1 MSTSTKQVRRDK
13 EPKMTGK
20 SRRSYRKLAVAAFLL
35 LWNPGARAL
44 SAQAA
49 PSADALPLKV
59 NGNVTPPVRLSGA
72 PPVYPEIARRAGV
85 QGKVIVEAI
94 IDQQGDVKNT
104 RVLQGLPLGLDK
116 AAVEAVKTWK
126 FKPSTLE
133 GKPVKV
139 YYVLTVNFS
148 TEEGV
153 TFYGPRFR
161 QFLEKNKDFSQAMV
175 FLRYQEAAQ
184 LLDRR
189 VMDPEVALAR
199 CYVLLEQ
206 KRFKEAWQEAQT
218 YRGPDA
224 FELPYAVGLFASR
237 RLAADKVASPEARAE
252 ILEVGLQ
259 AETRAMEERK
269 DLLVPVLR
277 KGELLRQKAKLTS
290 DPKEKEALDAEIGQL
305 MAWAGELRRTG
316 KTGDPFASPSP

>member
-1 MSTSTKQVRRDK
+1 
-13 EPKMTGK
+13 MTGVF
-20 SRRSYRKLAVAAFLL
+20 RRSYIKLAIAAFLL

-49 PSADALPLKV
+49 PSPDNLPLKV

-72 PPVYPEIARRAGV
+72 LPVYPEIARRAGV

-116 AAVEAVKTWK
+116 AAMEAVKTWK

-133 GKPVKV
+133 GRPVRV
-139 YYVLTVNFS
+139 YYVLTVNFQN
-148 TEEGV
+148 EGGV

-161 QFLEKNKDFSQAMV
+161 QFLEKNEDFSQAMV

-189 VMDPEVALAR
+189 PADPDVTLAR
-199 CYVLLEQ
+199 CYLLLEQ
-206 KRFKEAWQEAQT
+206 RRLKEAWQEAQG
-218 YRGPDA
+218 YHGPDS

-237 RLAADKVASPEARAE
+237 RLSFDKAASPEARAE
-252 ILEVGLQ
+252 MIEVGLQ

-269 DLLVPVLR
+269 DLLAPVLL
-277 KGELLRQKAKLTS
+277 KLELLGQKEKLAS
-290 DPKEKEALDAEIGQL
+290 DPKEREALDAEIGRLQTL
-305 MAWAGELRRTG
+305 AGELRRTG